1 VHQAGTVQQVGIVPV
16 TARVQGLATGPRIVA
31 RQGTVQQVVQVTARV
46 LGQATGPRIVAEVA
60 AIALEIEMYRQDQTA
75 VLGEALSAAQAA
87 VLAVHA
93 RAVRE
98 VYRAWEAPAAVVRVA
113 VGEGGNQ

>member
-1 VHQAGTVQQVGIVPV
+1 
-16 TARVQGLATGPRIVA
+16 VA
-31 RQGTVQQVVQVTARV
+31 RQGTVRQVGIVRVTARV
-46 LGQATGPRIVAEVA
+46 RGAATGQEIVAQVA
-60 AIALEIEMYRQDQTA
+60 AIASEIEVYRQDQTA
-75 VLGEALSAAQAA
+75 VLGETLSAAQTA

-98 VYRAWEAPAAVVRVA
+98 VHRAWEAPAAVVRVA

>member
-1 VHQAGTVQQVGIVPV
+1 
-16 TARVQGLATGPRIVA
+16 VA
-31 RQGTVQQVVQVTARV
+31 RQGTVHQVGIVQVTAPVR
-46 LGQATGPRIVAEVA
+46 GPATGPRIVAEVE
-60 AIALEIEMYRQDQTA
+60 AIALEIEVYRQDQTA
-75 VLGEALSAAQAA
+75 VLGEALSAARAA

-98 VYRAWEAPAAVVRVA
+98 AHRAWEAPAAVVRVA